1 MGGALT
7 LEDLEALLEDIDFM
21 TIIYGL
27 FEFEESGTLTI
38 SGWSKN
44 LRTNLGYD
52 LHIYTARTVNDVFV
66 SDTYPGMDIRYIRP
80 KKRHCIDG
88 LHCTCIKMYFQR
100 KKI

>member
-1 MGGALT
+1 MT

-52 LHIYTARTVNDVFV
+52 TSDIYTVRTVNDVLG
-66 SDTYPGMDIRYIRP
+66 SDTYPGMDTR
-80 KKRHCIDG
+80 
-88 LHCTCIKMYFQR
+88 
-100 KKI
+100 

>member
-1 MGGALT
+1 MT

-27 FEFEESGTLTI
+27 FDFEESGTLTI

-52 LHIYTARTVNDVFV
+52 TYLVRTVNDVFG
-66 SDTYPGMDIRYIRP
+66 SDTYPGDIYNFL
-80 KKRHCIDG
+80 D
-88 LHCTCIKMYFQR
+88 TYT
-100 KKI
+100 

>member
-1 MGGALT
+1 MT
-7 LEDLEALLEDIDFM
+7 LEDMEALLENIDFM

-52 LHIYTARTVNDVFV
+52 TSDIYTVRTVNDVLE
-66 SDTYPGMDIRYIRP
+66 DRYPFCQTDILLS
-80 KKRHCIDG
+80 KKISISQNIIDG
-88 LHCTCIKMYFQR
+88 PHCA
-100 KKI
+100 

>member
-1 MGGALT
+1 MT
-7 LEDLEALLEDIDFM
+7 LEDLEALLENIDFM

-52 LHIYTARTVNDVFV
+52 TSGPSQGLKIRRGACSTVVGIFC
-66 SDTYPGMDIRYIRP
+66 PHG
-80 KKRHCIDG
+80 
-88 LHCTCIKMYFQR
+88 
-100 KKI
+100 

>member
-1 MGGALT
+1 MT

-52 LHIYTARTVNDVFV
+52 TYIQCGLSMTFLGQIHILGWIRIDIYNFL
-66 SDTYPGMDIRYIRP
+66 DTYTWDRY
-80 KKRHCIDG
+80 
-88 LHCTCIKMYFQR
+88 
-100 KKI
+100 

>member
-1 MGGALT
+1 MT

-52 LHIYTARTVNDVFV
+52 TYIQCGLSMTFLGQIHILGWIRI
-66 SDTYPGMDIRYIRP
+66 DIYNFFGYI
-80 KKRHCIDG
+80 HLG
-88 LHCTCIKMYFQR
+88 
-100 KKI
+100 